1 MYPTYLAQG
10 KLRPWAEDLLHHQG
24 LSTHL
29 LNSAQIRPL
38 SPSEMCHLLARPHP
52 LGTLETSQKP
62 IIPSP
67 TLASPLLKIV
77 PWSPDPLAP
86 NHYFSR
92 VAPVPGPAQIA
103 SWTSPSFFFLIQH
116 PLSWPSRGSPRGL
129 ACFPPPGLCLCC
141 SLVQCTLSCP
151 HFATGD
157 CSPTF
162 RSQLLSWEG
171 FHETLGCL
179 KLYLPLRTTVL
190 KLVSTRMVRR
200 LSGDQGQDLV
210 TTSPGQQLTISG
222 CRSHKGPGRVR
233 TRSGLSGTLG
243 SEAQAAC

>member
-1 MYPTYLAQG
+1 MYPTYSAQG

-29 LNSAQIRPL
+29 LNSARIRPL

-67 TLASPLLKIV
+67 TFASPLLKIV

-92 VAPVPGPAQIA
+92 VAPVPGPAQNA

-116 PLSWPSRGSPRGL
+116 PLSWPSRGPPRRL
-129 ACFPPPGLCLCC
+129 ACFPLPAFACAVPWSSAPFPAPTLQLVIPPQPLD
-141 SLVQCTLSCP
+141 LSCFP
-151 HFATGD
+151 G
-157 CSPTF
+157 
-162 RSQLLSWEG
+162 RG
-171 FHETLGCL
+171 F
-179 KLYLPLRTTVL
+179 
-190 KLVSTRMVRR
+190 MR
-200 LSGDQGQDLV
+200 LSD
-210 TTSPGQQLTISG
+210 
-222 CRSHKGPGRVR
+222 
-233 TRSGLSGTLG
+233 
-243 SEAQAAC
+243 A